1 MEINFLF
8 QVSLKAITVHD
19 MWQVHLTEMRKHS
32 TLSSTLLT
40 TFAVQNQQLYK
51 HEWQ

>member
-1 MEINFLF
+1 MKKENMEINVLL
-8 QVSLKAITVHD
+8 QVSPKAISITVHD

-40 TFAVQNQQLYK
+40 AFAVQN
-51 HEWQ
+51 